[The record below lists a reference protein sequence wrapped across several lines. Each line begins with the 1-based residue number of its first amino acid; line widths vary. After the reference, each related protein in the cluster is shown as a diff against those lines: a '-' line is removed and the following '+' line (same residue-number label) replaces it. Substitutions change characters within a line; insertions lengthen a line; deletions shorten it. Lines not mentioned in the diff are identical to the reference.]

1 MSAVNYT
8 GWARE
13 LLQNQVLKTPAYY
26 YSVEQI
32 AQDMRAVEALLGTPL
47 VMQLA
52 ACPMPDLLSRL
63 PEDVRVGVVSASRSE
78 MNMVI
83 AWATEHA
90 YVHALNLDPQLARA
104 ALGAGH
110 RIIVET
116 PRQVSLLAELRGRRE
131 VKPLLLGLH
140 PMAFG
145 GRGGGHRGLDRSGA
159 FAAIDAA
166 LAAGIV
172 IGGVAVLQ
180 RAQFD
185 AEEALYNLAA
195 LNELIGE
202 IEAKIGAQLSTM
214 LLGEWTGAL
223 DDSVGLEA
231 YRAALAK
238 LPPNRFALHEAGD
251 TTFSRAGVFVTRVV
265 DSVRIGEGE
274 RAICDASLASAL
286 LLSEAAGEQRRGSPV
301 RVLTADAGEVR
312 ETTIVGASGQSGD
325 VFGVMPRTLAA
336 GDLLIIPDAG
346 AWCRTYAPEALQGL
360 GAASAFL
367 LGECAKVKEN
377 DNA

>member
-1 MSAVNYT
+1 MSTVHYT
-8 GWARE
+8 GWARD
-13 LLQNQVLKTPAYY
+13 LLENQALKTPGYY

-32 AQDMRAVEALLGTPL
+32 AQDMSKVEALLGTPL
-47 VMQLA
+47 VMQLS
-52 ACPMPDLLSRL
+52 ACPLPDVLSRL
-63 PEDVRVGVVSASRSE
+63 PEDVRVGVVSTSRAE

-145 GRGGGHRGLDRSGA
+145 GRGGGHRGLDRRGV

-166 LAAGIV
+166 LAADIV
-172 IGGVAVLQ
+172 IGGVAVL
-180 RAQFD
+180 RKARFD
-185 AEEALYNLAA
+185 TEEALRSLEG

-202 IEAKIGAQLSTM
+202 IEAKIDSRLSTM
-214 LLGEWTGAL
+214 LLGEWVEGL

-231 YRAALAK
+231 YRAVLAK
-238 LPPNRFALHEAGD
+238 LPPHRLALHEAGE

-286 LLSEAAGEQRRGSPV
+286 LLSEAAGEQRKGGAMK
-301 RVLTADAGEVR
+301 VLTAAAGEAR
-312 ETTIVGASGQSGD
+312 ETTIVGESGQLGD
-325 VFGVMPRTLAA
+325 VFGVLPRTLAA
-336 GDLLIIPDAG
+336 GDVLVIPDAG

-367 LGECAKVKEN
+367 LGECAKVIG
-377 DNA
+377 DA

>member
-1 MSAVNYT
+1 MSAVHYT
-8 GWARE
+8 GWARD
-13 LLQNQVLKTPAYY
+13 LLENQVLKTPGYY

-32 AQDMRAVEALLGTPL
+32 AQDMRKVAALLGTPL
-47 VMQLA
+47 VMQLS
-52 ACPMPDLLSRL
+52 ACPLPDVLSRL
-63 PEDVRVGVVSASRSE
+63 PEDVRVGVVSASRAE

-90 YVHALNLDPQLARA
+90 YVHALNLNPQLARA

-145 GRGGGHRGLDRSGA
+145 GHGGGHRGLDRRGA

-166 LAAGIV
+166 LAAGIA
-172 IGGVAVLQ
+172 IGGVAV
-180 RAQFD
+180 RRKAWFD
-185 AEEALYNLAA
+185 AEEALRNLAG

-202 IEAKIGAQLSTM
+202 IEAKIGARLSTM
-214 LLGEWTGAL
+214 LLGEWVEGL

-238 LPPNRFALHEAGD
+238 LPPHRLALHEAGD

-286 LLSEAAGEQRRGSPV
+286 LLSEAAGERRKG
-301 RVLTADAGEVR
+301 RAMKVLTAAAGEER
-312 ETTIVGASGQSGD
+312 ETTIVGESGQLGD
-325 VFGVMPRTLAA
+325 VFGVLPRTLAA
-336 GDLLIIPDAG
+336 GDVLVIPDAG

-367 LGECAKVKEN
+367 LGECAKVS
-377 DNA
+377 DDA